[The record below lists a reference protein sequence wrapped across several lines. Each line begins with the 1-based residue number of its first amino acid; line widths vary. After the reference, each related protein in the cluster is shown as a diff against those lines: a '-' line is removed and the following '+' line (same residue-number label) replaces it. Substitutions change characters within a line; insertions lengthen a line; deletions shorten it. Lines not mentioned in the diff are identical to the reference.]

1 MASRLSLHE
10 DLKALLGSN
19 NVYYQ
24 PPESLKIKYPCFIYR
39 LSGATANPADN
50 DIYLYTRQYQLTYIT
65 KDPDSELIDEIP
77 KYFTKRLKGCRM
89 SAHFTSD
96 NLNHYNYTIHY

>member
-10 DLKALLGSN
+10 DLKTLLGSS

-39 LSGATANPADN
+39 LSSANVTPADN
-50 DIYLYTRQYQLTYIT
+50 DIYLYTRQCQLTFIT

-77 KYFTKRLKGCRM
+77 KFFAKKFKGCRM

>member
-10 DLKALLGSN
+10 DLKTLLGSN

-39 LSGATANPADN
+39 LSAANVHAADN
-50 DIYLYTRQYQLTYIT
+50 NIYLYNRQYQLTYIT

-77 KYFTKRLKGCRM
+77 KYFARKFKGCRM

>member
-10 DLKALLGSN
+10 DLKTLLGSS

-39 LSGATANPADN
+39 LSSANVTPADN
-50 DIYLYTRQYQLTYIT
+50 NIYLYTRQYHLTFIT

-77 KYFTKRLKGCRM
+77 KFFAKKFKGCRM

>member
-10 DLKALLGSN
+10 DLKTLLGSS

-39 LSGATANPADN
+39 LSSANVTPADN
-50 DIYLYTRQYQLTYIT
+50 DIYLYTRQYQLTFIT
-65 KDPDSELIDEIP
+65 KDSDSELIDEIP
-77 KYFTKRLKGCRM
+77 KFFAKKFKGCRM

>member
-1 MASRLSLHE
+1 MASRPDLHR
-10 DLKALLGSN
+10 DLVALLGSN

-24 PPESLKIKYPCFIYR
+24 PPESLKIKYPCIIYR
-39 LSGATANPADN
+39 LSGASPVAADN
-50 DIYLYTRQYQLTYIT
+50 DIYLYNRQYQLTFIT

-77 KYFTKRLKGCRM
+77 KYFTKKFKGCRM

-96 NLNHYNYTIHY
+96 NLNHYNYTIYY

>member
-10 DLKALLGSN
+10 DLKTLLGSS

-39 LSGATANPADN
+39 LSSANVTPADN
-50 DIYLYTRQYQLTYIT
+50 DIYLYTRQYQLTFIT
-65 KDPDSELIDEIP
+65 KDPDDELIDEIP
-77 KYFTKRLKGCRM
+77 KFFAKKFKGCRM

>member
-1 MASRLSLHE
+1 MASRL
-10 DLKALLGSN
+10 DLDRDLRSLLGSD

-39 LSGATANPADN
+39 LSGANQIPADN
-50 DIYLYTRQYQLTYIT
+50 DLYLYVRQYTLTYVT

-77 KYFTKRLKGCRM
+77 KYFTKKLKGCRM
-89 SAHFTSD
+89 STFFTSD
-96 NLNHYNYTIHY
+96 NLNHYNYTIYY